1 MSRKR
6 GIRARLLLA
15 SSIAVAVALTA
26 FVAAFNLVLRNE
38 LSSAASDRA
47 RTRATAEL
55 SAISVRNGSLQVAEA
70 PDAAAVDVPVWTF
83 SGATPVESPRVG
95 GELDRAA
102 ATLASNGTGA
112 RDVGDTRLYAV
123 PVVSH
128 GKRLGTVVAAVSLAA
143 YNDTAR
149 AALIGSLLLALAV
162 FVVSLLAARWILGKA
177 LAPVAEMTSAA
188 AIWSEHDLDRRFAAE
203 QPPDELG
210 QLATTLDSLLDRI
223 TDALRREQ
231 LFTAEISH
239 ELRTPLARIVA
250 ETDLALRRPRDA
262 ASYREALETVKRNA
276 QQLTR
281 IIDTLLEAARASS
294 GQRHGS
300 ADAHV
305 AAGRAAEHFQAFA
318 AQRGVELQVS
328 GTPGRIAIDGDLAER
343 ILQPVIENACRHAH
357 SKAAV
362 DVSRNGNAITITV
375 TDDGGGVPESRRASI
390 FEPGVSGD
398 QVRGGSGAGLGLT
411 LARRLARSAGGEIT
425 AEPGAGGHFVVRL
438 PAS

>member
-1 MSRKR
+1 
-6 GIRARLLLA
+6 
-15 SSIAVAVALTA
+15 
-26 FVAAFNLVLRNE
+26 
-38 LSSAASDRA
+38 
-47 RTRATAEL
+47 
-55 SAISVRNGSLQVAEA
+55 
-70 PDAAAVDVPVWTF
+70 
-83 SGATPVESPRVG
+83 
-95 GELDRAA
+95 
-102 ATLASNGTGA
+102 
-112 RDVGDTRLYAV
+112 
-123 PVVSH
+123 
-128 GKRLGTVVAAVSLAA
+128 
-143 YNDTAR
+143 
-149 AALIGSLLLALAV
+149 
-162 FVVSLLAARWILGKA
+162 
-177 LAPVAEMTSAA
+177 MTSAA

-250 ETDLALRRPRDA
+250 ETDLALRRPREA

-294 GQRHGS
+294 DQRHGS
-300 ADAHV
+300 ADALV

-328 GTPGRIAIDGDLAER
+328 GTPGRIPIDGDLAER

-362 DVSRNGNAITITV
+362 DVSRNGTAITITV

-390 FEPGVSGD
+390 FEPGVSGN
-398 QVRGGSGAGLGLT
+398 QVCGGSGAGLGLT

-425 AEPGAGGHFVVRL
+425 AEPGAGGHFIIRL